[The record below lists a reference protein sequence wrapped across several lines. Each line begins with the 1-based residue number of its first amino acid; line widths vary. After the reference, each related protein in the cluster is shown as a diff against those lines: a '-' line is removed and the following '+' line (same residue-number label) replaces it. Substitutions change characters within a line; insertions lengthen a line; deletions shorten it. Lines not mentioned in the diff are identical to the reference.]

1 MIADTWVSQ
10 VLLTLKM
17 IFDDNDGRPESNHSW
32 LGKPPPW
39 RLSPALPDRSS
50 ARASIRG
57 PTHTANICVQYSLFF
72 YAIIHFY
79 HFWKA
84 NDYLSPQF
92 KSSFVCFSPNLS
104 PLAVESHWHREQ
116 WEGEERWWSTRV
128 LYQYALP
135 TENQINESKSER
147 NESVVPIRNNMW
159 VRLKEMKVKVLY
171 HSQLKVCVAVVD
183 GHCYLP

>member
-1 MIADTWVSQ
+1 MADLKVIIVDWESLLHGGSLLLCRTGRRREQ
-10 VLLTLKM
+10 VFGVPHILQTFVFN
-17 IFDDNDGRPESNHSW
+17 IFDFLCNHPFLPFLESKW
-32 LGKPPPW
+32 L
-39 RLSPALPDRSS
+39 LVTTD
-50 ARASIRG
+50 
-57 PTHTANICVQYSLFF
+57 Q
-72 YAIIHFY
+72 
-79 HFWKA
+79 
-84 NDYLSPQF
+84 
-92 KSSFVCFSPNLS
+92 FVCFSPNLS

-116 WEGEERWWSTRV
+116 SEGEERWWSTRV